1 MGFHPLNMTR
11 SDLLANFVYEQEN
24 LGATA
29 ELSEACDMTS
39 TAGYDIDGSIG
50 PDLIDNGIRLGRDA
64 TIYSPNATVFFAFG
78 EHDCG
83 TQQCYYQYGKDEED
97 ALRRLREMMERLD

>member
-11 SDLLANFVYEQEN
+11 SQLLADFVREQES
-24 LGATA
+24 LGAIT

-39 TAGYDIDGSIG
+39 TAGYDNEGAIG

-64 TIYSPNATVFFAFG
+64 TVYNPNATVFFAFG
-78 EHDCG
+78 EHDG
-83 TQQCYYQYGKDEED
+83 EIQQCYYQYGKDEED
-97 ALRRLREMMERLD
+97 ALRRLLATMEQLD